1 MPHKI
6 ILFDDNAK
14 IRNALTLMINGYDD
28 FLLEHSYPDYS
39 NLIERI
45 TESGADM
52 VIMDIELPP
61 NDGIEAVGIIRKNFK
76 DLPVLM
82 FTVFEDDDK
91 IFRSICAGAQGYL
104 LKSASPTE
112 IVDALKELAE
122 GGGPM
127 TPSIARKILN
137 KFSEEIKITDT
148 SSKNDEFKLTG
159 REIEVLGL
167 LKDGN
172 TYLAITDLLNI
183 SYGTVRKHVN
193 NIYTKLHVASK
204 QQAIQKALKN
214 NLFNK

>member
-1 MPHKI
+1 MPYKI

-14 IRNALTLMINGYDD
+14 IRNALSLMINGYEE
-28 FLLEHSYPDYS
+28 FILEHSYPDYT
-39 NLIERI
+39 NLVERI
-45 TESGADM
+45 QESQADM

-61 NDGIEAVGIIRKNFK
+61 NDGIEAVEIISKNFTG
-76 DLPVLM
+76 LPVLM

-104 LKSASPTE
+104 LKSATPTE
-112 IVDALKELAE
+112 IINALKEIVA

-137 KFSEEIKITDT
+137 KFSEEIKLKD
-148 SSKNDEFKLTG
+148 SNAKKDENRLTP
-159 REIEVLGL
+159 REVEVLRL
-167 LKDGN
+167 LKEGN

-193 NIYTKLHVASK
+193 NIYVKLHVASK
-204 QQAIQKALKN
+204 QEAVEKAVKD
-214 NLFNK
+214 NLLNK

>member
-1 MPHKI
+1 MPYKI

-14 IRNALTLMINGYDD
+14 IRDALTLMINGYDD
-28 FLLEHSYPDYS
+28 FLLEHSYPDYT
-39 NLIERI
+39 NLVERI
-45 TESGADM
+45 EKSKADM

-61 NDGIEAVGIIRKNFK
+61 NDGIEAVSIIRKNFK

-104 LKSASPTE
+104 LKSANPTE
-112 IVDALKELAE
+112 IVEALKELSE

-127 TPSIARKILN
+127 TPSIARKILT
-137 KFSEEIKITDT
+137 KFSEEIKIADT
-148 SSKNDEFKLTG
+148 TSKNDEFKLTT

-183 SYGTVRKHVN
+183 SYGTVRTHVN

-204 QQAIQKALKN
+204 QQAIEKALKN
-214 NLFNK
+214 NLLYK

>member
-1 MPHKI
+1 MPYKI

-14 IRNALTLMINGYDD
+14 IRNALSLMINGYEE
-28 FLLEHSYPDYS
+28 FILEHSYPDYT
-39 NLIERI
+39 NLVERI
-45 TESGADM
+45 QESQADM

-61 NDGIEAVGIIRKNFK
+61 NDGIEAVEIISKNFTG
-76 DLPVLM
+76 LPVLM

-91 IFRSICAGAQGYL
+91 IFRSICAGAQGYI

-112 IVDALKELAE
+112 IINALKEIVA

-137 KFSEEIKITDT
+137 KFSEEIKLKD
-148 SSKNDEFKLTG
+148 SNAKKDENRLTP
-159 REIEVLGL
+159 REVEVLRL
-167 LKDGN
+167 LKEGN

-193 NIYTKLHVASK
+193 NIYVKLHVASK
-204 QQAIQKALKN
+204 QEAVEKAVKD
-214 NLFNK
+214 NLLNK